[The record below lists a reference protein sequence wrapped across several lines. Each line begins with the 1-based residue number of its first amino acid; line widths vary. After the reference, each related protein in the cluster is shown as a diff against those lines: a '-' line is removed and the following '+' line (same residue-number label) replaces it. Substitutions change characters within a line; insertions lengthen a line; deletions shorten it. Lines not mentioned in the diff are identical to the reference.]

1 MTEQQS
7 QKPDAQKPKPK
18 RLKRWLIRCAIGLVL
33 LIGLLYVLIKVVY
46 PVWVESQLPAD
57 APRIAF
63 SLDNSFLGQFGI
75 TDASY
80 QRVVTAAGGRLV
92 ELRPD
97 MAGDPV
103 VDEEAVWAL
112 LEEKEIDGI
121 LFTGGGDVDPEIFGG
136 IRGDT
141 MLVHRLRDDFELA
154 LFRVGREKGM
164 PMLGICRGCQ
174 LINVALGGTVRNLR
188 HEEEFDDSHL
198 VKNHAVEIIPDS
210 VLAETLGTNHL
221 AEVVSL
227 HGQVVG
233 KLGDGVRVAATGGVG
248 DLPEAI
254 EADSPGGK
262 GWIVGIQ
269 WHPELT
275 LNDPVQHKIY
285 QSLVDRARYWRRLR

>member
-1 MTEQQS
+1 MTEPQL
-7 QKPDAQKPKPK
+7 KKTETPKPKPK
-18 RLKRWLIRCAIGLVL
+18 RLKRWLKRCGIALAILV
-33 LIGLLYVLIKVVY
+33 ILYVLFRVFY
-46 PVWVESQLPAD
+46 PVWIESQLPED

-63 SLDNSFLGQFGI
+63 CLDNSFLGLIGI

-80 QRVVTAAGGRLV
+80 QRVAAAAGGRLV

-103 VDEEAVWAL
+103 VDEQAVRKL
-112 LEEKEIDGI
+112 LEENKIDGI

-136 IRGDT
+136 TTGAN

-188 HEEEFDDSHL
+188 HEEEFDGSHL
-198 VKNHAVEIIPDS
+198 VKNHPVEVIPDS
-210 VLAETLGTNHL
+210 VLAETLGTEHL
-221 AEVVSL
+221 DEVVSL

-233 KLGDGVRVAATGGVG
+233 ELGDGVRVAAIGGVG

-254 EADSPGGK
+254 EADTPGGR

-275 LNDPVQHKIY
+275 VNDTVQHKVY
-285 QSLVDRARYWRRLR
+285 QTLVERARQWRRRR

>member
-1 MTEQQS
+1 L
-7 QKPDAQKPKPK
+7 A
-18 RLKRWLIRCAIGLVL
+18 LLVV
-33 LIGLLYVLIKVVY
+33 LYVLFRVFY
-46 PVWVESQLPAD
+46 PVWVEAQLPQD

-63 SLDNSFLGQFGI
+63 SLDNSFLGYFGF
-75 TDASY
+75 TDAGY
-80 QRVVTAAGGRLV
+80 QRVMTAAGGRLV

-103 VDEEAVWAL
+103 VDEPAVRTL

-136 IRGDT
+136 TRGDT

-154 LFRVGREKGM
+154 LFRVGLEKGM

-188 HEEEFDDSHL
+188 HEEEFDGAHL
-198 VKNHAVEIIPDS
+198 VKNHAVEVVPDS

-221 AEVVSL
+221 EKVVSL

-233 KLGDGVRVAATGGVG
+233 TLGDGVRVAATGGVG
-248 DLPEAI
+248 NLPEAI
-254 EADSPGGK
+254 EADCSGGK

-269 WHPELT
+269 WHPELKI
-275 LNDPVQHKIY
+275 NDPVQHKVY
-285 QSLVDRARYWRRLR
+285 QTLVERARIWRRKK